1 MNDWIK
7 RWLFA
12 ISLTL
17 AILMPISTL
26 LIGTLARSSPQQ
38 TFSLPITV
46 FGLMVVLVIVFLLVA
61 LGAIITWQTQRNPWV
76 KAKYYGLVILTLA
89 FDAICWL
96 VIWSLYQTV
105 T

>member
-1 MNDWIK
+1 MALHD
-7 RWLFA
+7 F
-12 ISLTL
+12 
-17 AILMPISTL
+17 PV
-26 LIGTLARSSPQQ
+26 IGNPDAHLGPFDRDARTVLPQQ

-61 LGAIITWQTQRNPWV
+61 LGAIITWQTPRNPWV
-76 KAKYYGLVILTLA
+76 KAKYHGLVILTLA
-89 FDAICWL
+89 FNAICWL